1 MIGVGYMFN
10 MGKKVSSAL
19 FALGMSLSGGNVMA
33 QAQCDCASGVRAWI
47 SDGVLKVEKSR
58 GEEDNGIVTDDFE
71 LEGKIGENVGVFSK
85 KGENGRKYV
94 WFGKRHG
101 EKVCD
106 VDGILNVD
114 HGDDGA
120 ISICGAVC
128 GHRISMKIPS
138 VESGKSLVG
147 RLSSSSS
154 SFYYNGTWCEPI
166 PSLRVEFDFT
176 GADSSSV
183 DFSTRTM
190 FKEGKV
196 SGINFYNSEGERV
209 SFYNDSM
216 KNYLVGLATFFYDQG
231 MLSPSFAVP
240 GDIRSFYGNSG
251 EVKFESVDEK
261 SDGKRLVGASTVEY
275 LCFKKLGQ
283 DWGKCGNL
291 SVTKRMTK
299 DLCRFVSG
307 TVDGREVEI
316 TVCNS
321 LGFTD
326 SEVLDKVVNHVL
338 SLSKEKLV
346 ESFDHLSDLDGVR
359 FEIIEKPSNDS
370 GLVGASTV
378 EYLCFKKL
386 GQDWVEFGKLSVN
399 KRMTKDLCRVVSGV
413 VDGRE
418 VEITLVDSLGSSDG
432 EVLSRVVSRVVNFSG
447 EKLVESFE
455 SVSDIV

>member
-1 MIGVGYMFN
+1 MVN
-10 MGKKVSSAL
+10 MCRKVSSAL
-19 FALGMSLSGGNVMA
+19 FALGMSLSGGSIMA

-94 WFGKRHG
+94 WFGEKHG

-106 VDGILNVD
+106 VDGILSVD

-120 ISICGAVC
+120 VSICGAVC

-138 VESGKSLVG
+138 VESGKSLVD

-154 SFYYNGTWCEPI
+154 SFYYDGTLGEPI
-166 PSLRVEFDFT
+166 SSLRVEFDFA
-176 GADSSSV
+176 GADSSSI
-183 DFSTRTM
+183 DFSPRVM

-196 SGINFYNSEGERV
+196 SGICFYNSEGKRV

-240 GDIRSFYGNSG
+240 SDIRSFYENSG

-261 SDGKRLVGASTVEY
+261 SDSKRLIGASTVEY
-275 LCFKKLGQ
+275 LCFRKVGQ
-283 DWGKCGNL
+283 DWKECGRL
-291 SVTKRMTK
+291 SVNTRMTQY
-299 DLCRFVSG
+299 LCRVVSG

-326 SEVLDKVVNHVL
+326 SEVLDKIVNHVL
-338 SLSKEKLV
+338 
-346 ESFDHLSDLDGVR
+346 
-359 FEIIEKPSNDS
+359 N
-370 GLVGASTV
+370 
-378 EYLCFKKL
+378 
-386 GQDWVEFGKLSVN
+386 
-399 KRMTKDLCRVVSGV
+399 
-413 VDGRE
+413 
-418 VEITLVDSLGSSDG
+418 
-432 EVLSRVVSRVVNFSG
+432 LSR